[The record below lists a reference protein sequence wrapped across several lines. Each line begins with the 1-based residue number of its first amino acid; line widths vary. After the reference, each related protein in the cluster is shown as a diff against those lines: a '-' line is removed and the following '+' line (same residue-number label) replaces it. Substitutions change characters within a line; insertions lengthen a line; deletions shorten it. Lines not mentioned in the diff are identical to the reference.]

1 MFHVADEVLH
11 NPYDAEEVVHD
22 ACLILIKNFSKI
34 SSIKSLRTKS
44 YIVSVVENR
53 AIDRYREKLRYPLE
67 PISPSAIDP
76 NEVETRVEGVVSRCI
91 LHLPPN
97 YRQLILLRY
106 EQGYSPQETAKIMG
120 LSMSAAYKLEQRAKA
135 KLAELCQK
143 EGISVC

>member
-53 AIDRYREKLRYPLE
+53 AIDRYREKLRHPLE

-91 LHLPPN
+91 LHLPP
-97 YRQLILLRY
+97 QLPSVDI
-106 EQGYSPQETAKIMG
+106 
-120 LSMSAAYKLEQRAKA
+120 AAL
-135 KLAELCQK
+135 
-143 EGISVC
+143 